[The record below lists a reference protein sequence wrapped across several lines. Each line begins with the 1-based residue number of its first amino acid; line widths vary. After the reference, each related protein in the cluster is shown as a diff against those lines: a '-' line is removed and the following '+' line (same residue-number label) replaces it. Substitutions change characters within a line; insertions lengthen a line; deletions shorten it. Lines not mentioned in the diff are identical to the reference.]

1 MYTFTQCI
9 PENGSYEL
17 IVVGGGPAGCAA
29 AIAAAR
35 AGVRTLLVERGSCLG
50 GMAAGGRVPH
60 WHGTSS
66 GGGFYTARGIA
77 ERIIRKM
84 QAQLTVSVDL
94 PMGWAIDAEGIKRIF
109 DEELAK
115 SGADV
120 LLETALAAA
129 ETDGNGRVER
139 IILAGKKGLCAYR
152 APLYLDCTGDADL
165 IAFAGGEFELGD
177 EDGTVQAVTLCFLLT
192 GIDGLP
198 FDFDTRIRLQQE
210 HLTYSWI
217 APGTYCINAGHIY
230 MTDPLDPAERSRALA
245 QGRVTAHRITEALRA
260 AYPEVACEVRLAAT
274 AEQLGVRESR
284 RIAGLYRL
292 TDEDYF
298 ARRSFPDEIAR
309 NCSNLDSHPTPREKA
324 ILDAGG
330 TLPHKSEEFVFAPGE
345 SHGIPYR
352 CLVHRRL
359 RNAAVAGRSL
369 CADRRMMGS
378 CRMMSVCMSMGEAMG
393 LAAALAA
400 KQPQPDFHAVDT
412 DALRAL
418 LKENGAYIL

>member
-1 MYTFTQCI
+1 MYTFTQQI
-9 PENGSYEL
+9 PEDDSYQL
-17 IVVGGGPAGCAA
+17 IVAGGGPAGCAA

-35 AGVRTLLVERGSCLG
+35 AGVRTLLIERSSSLG
-50 GMAAGGRVPH
+50 GMAGGGRVPH
-60 WHGTSS
+60 WHGTSN

-77 ERIIRKM
+77 ERIIRRM

-109 DEELAK
+109 DEELAE

-120 LLETALAAA
+120 LLETTLAAA
-129 ETDGNGRVER
+129 ETDGNGRVQR
-139 IILAGKKGLCAYR
+139 IIAVNKRGLCAYK

-165 IAFAGGEFELGD
+165 IAFAGGAFEMGD
-177 EDGTVQAVTLCFLLT
+177 EEGGVQAVTLCFLLT

-198 FDFDTRIRLQQE
+198 FDFETRIHLGPE

-217 APGTYCINAGHIY
+217 APGTYCINGGHIH

-245 QGRVTAHRITEALRA
+245 QGRAYAARIAECLRE
-260 AYPEVACEVRLAAT
+260 AYPNVACEARLAAT

-284 RIAGLYRL
+284 RIAGLYKL

-298 ARRSFPDEIAR
+298 ARRSFADEIAR
-309 NCSNLDSHPTPREKA
+309 NCSNLDSHVTPREKA

-330 TLPHKSEEFVFAPGE
+330 TLPHKNEEFVFAPGE

-352 CLVHRRL
+352 SLVHRDL

-393 LAAALAA
+393 FAASLAA
-400 KQPQPDFHAVDT
+400 QMPQPDFHAVDT

-418 LKENGAYIL
+418 LKENGAYLL

>member
-1 MYTFTQCI
+1 MYTFTQQI
-9 PENGSYEL
+9 PENDAYRL
-17 IVVGGGPAGCAA
+17 IVAGGGPAGCAA

-35 AGVRTLLVERGSCLG
+35 AGVRTLLIERSSCLG
-50 GMAAGGRVPH
+50 GMASGGRVPH

-84 QAQLTVSVDL
+84 QAQLKVSVDL
-94 PMGWAIDAEGIKRIF
+94 PMGWAIDAEDMKRIF
-109 DEELAK
+109 DGELRE

-120 LLETALAAA
+120 LLETALVAA
-129 ETDGNGRVER
+129 EADGNGRVER
-139 IILAGKKGLCAYR
+139 IIAANKKGLCAYR

-165 IAFAGGEFELGD
+165 IAFAGGAFEMGD
-177 EDGTVQAVTLCFLLT
+177 EDGGVQAATLCFLLT
-192 GIDGLP
+192 GIEGLP
-198 FDFDTRIRLQQE
+198 FDFHTRIRLPQE
-210 HLTYSWI
+210 HLTYSWV
-217 APGTYCINAGHIY
+217 APGTYCINGGHIY
-230 MTDPLDPAERSRALA
+230 MDDPLDPAERSRALA
-245 QGRVTAHRITEALRA
+245 QGRAFAHHITEQLREV
-260 AYPEVACEVRLAAT
+260 YPAVACEVRLAAT

-284 RIAGLYRL
+284 RIAGLYKL

-298 ARRSFPDEIAR
+298 ARRSFPDEVAR
-309 NCSNLDSHPTPREKA
+309 NCSNLDCHTTPKEKA
-324 ILDAGG
+324 ILEAGG
-330 TLPHKSEEFVFAPGE
+330 TLPHKNEEFVFAPGE

-352 CLVHRRL
+352 CLLHRDL

-393 LAAALAA
+393 LAAFLADGM
-400 KQPQPDFHAVDT
+400 PQPDFHAVDT

-418 LKENGAYIL
+418 LKENGAYLL